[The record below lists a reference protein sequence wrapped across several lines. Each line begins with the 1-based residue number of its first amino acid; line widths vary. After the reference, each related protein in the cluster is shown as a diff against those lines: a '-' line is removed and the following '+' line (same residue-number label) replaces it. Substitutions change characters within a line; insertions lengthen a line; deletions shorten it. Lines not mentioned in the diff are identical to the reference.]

1 MPGLT
6 EGDPMATLQ
15 ERMIGAAML
24 NPATYEEVE
33 ADQTATGQ
41 AALVVVIAAVS
52 GGLASLRYGP
62 MLVMWTI
69 VAALIGWAVWAFL
82 TYYIGTKFMPEP
94 QTSADMGQL
103 LRVVGFA
110 MAPGVLGILGIIPFL
125 GVLIRFVL
133 SLWQLAAMVIGVRQA
148 LDYSNTGRA
157 VVVCLIGFVVQWIVM
172 TIIFTMTVGSAFL
185 MSGAMAR

>member
-1 MPGLT
+1 
-6 EGDPMATLQ
+6 MATLQ

-41 AALVVVIAAVS
+41 AALVVVIAAIS
-52 GGLASLRYGP
+52 TGLAGLRYGP
-62 MLVMWTI
+62 SLVVWTI
-69 VAALIGWAVWAFL
+69 IAALIGWAVWAGL
-82 TYYIGTKFMPEP
+82 TYLIGAKLMPEP
-94 QTSADMGQL
+94 QTSADLGQL

-133 SLWQLAAMVIGVRQA
+133 SVWQLAAMVVGVRQA

-157 VVVCLIGFVVQWIVM
+157 VLVCLIGFIAQWVIM
-172 TIIFTMTVGSAFL
+172 ATFMAMTVGSAFL
-185 MSGAMAR
+185 TSGAMAR

>member
-1 MPGLT
+1 
-6 EGDPMATLQ
+6 MATLQ

-52 GGLASLRYGP
+52 AGLAGLRYGP
-62 MLVMWTI
+62 SLVVWSI
-69 VAALIGWAVWAFL
+69 IAALIGWAVWAGL
-82 TYYIGTKFMPEP
+82 TYFIGSKMMPEP
-94 QTSADMGQL
+94 QTSADFGQL

-133 SLWQLAAMVIGVRQA
+133 SLWQLAAMVVGVRQA
-148 LDYSNTGRA
+148 LDYSTTGRA

-172 TIIFTMTVGSAFL
+172 MLFLTFTYGGAAMMNPAF
-185 MSGAMAR
+185 GQ

>member
-1 MPGLT
+1 
-6 EGDPMATLQ
+6 MATLQ

>member
-1 MPGLT
+1 
-6 EGDPMATLQ
+6 MATLQ

-41 AALVVVIAAVS
+41 AALVVVIAAIS

-62 MLVMWTI
+62 TLVVWTI
-69 VAALIGWAVWAFL
+69 IAALIGWAVWAFL